1 MQIFMWP
8 WHLCI
13 VLFFSENRDSIV
25 SKYSNWELLLRPVV
39 ELSSRGFFNSN
50 IVFLSSVSI
59 DINYISLES
68 PILFACFDLHFYFRY
83 LFSYFSFPCSHCVFF
98 FPSGMSRALC
108 MRKTN
113 WRTAGPRKKCRNAA
127 TATTRCCWRRS
138 KSTHRALFVWHL
150 QLNTTLHHPEKNKR
164 NEMRAIKQMSP
175 RERERFARVP
185 TVVNHGRNAR
195 ATIAKKK
202 TQDKNQLT

>member
-1 MQIFMWP
+1 MFGTYADS
-8 WHLCI
+8 
-13 VLFFSENRDSIV
+13 VLFSSENRDSSV

-108 MRKTN
+108 TRKTN
-113 WRTAGPRKKCRNAA
+113 WRKAGPRKSVA
-127 TATTRCCWRRS
+127 TLQRLRLVVAGGGAS
-138 KSTHRALFVWHL
+138 QPIALSSYG
-150 QLNTTLHHPEKNKR
+150 
-164 NEMRAIKQMSP
+164 ISS
-175 RERERFARVP
+175 
-185 TVVNHGRNAR
+185 
-195 ATIAKKK
+195 
-202 TQDKNQLT
+202 